1 MLRKGLFVLGLTLL
15 FGASQ
20 ISAAFG
26 AAYEGGGL
34 GTRALSMAGAFIG
47 EASDWTAVYWN
58 PAGLAQLKGREIGS
72 SFEYVPLSGS
82 DGNSLANSFLPISP
96 VSPRMNEDQE
106 DIFFQ
111 FPHPVTGQPTE
122 PLSFDKKDVEVTV
135 YLPGLGG
142 YTQFKGLVVG
152 GAIYVPLGYSSE
164 WKDAV
169 ANNTI
174 SASYKVKTYEIVY
187 NLSISREVMPDLFWG
202 AGLNLLQGKFER
214 HARKTT
220 PAYTY
225 NFDMDGDGTGL
236 EMVVGIL
243 YRINPNLT
251 LGAVCRSGGELS
263 FDGEA
268 AMEHSHPLVLDESS
282 DYTQKFKHP
291 ATYGLGLAFRPIP
304 ALTLTTDWVRTDWS
318 KQRKNID
325 FDQPDQA
332 FLKDNDKP
340 SDWKDTDRFRVGIE
354 YRVNNRWSL
363 RGGFFVDPSPVPDKA
378 VSLTNLVDVD
388 RNFYTLGAGLDLNNW
403 QLNFGY
409 VRANGDR
416 EIDGVLYERNSYGL
430 QTTCVYQF

>member
-1 MLRKGLFVLGLTLL
+1 MLKKGLFMLGVTLL
-15 FGASQ
+15 FEVSQ

-58 PAGLAQLKGREIGS
+58 PAGLAQLKGRGIGS

-82 DGNSLANSFLPISP
+82 DGNSLANPFPPL
-96 VSPRMNEDQE
+96 MNADQG

-111 FPHPVTGQPTE
+111 FPHPTTGDRTE
-122 PLSFDKKDVEVTV
+122 PLSFNEKDIDVTV

-142 YTQFKGLVVG
+142 YTPFKGLVVA
-152 GAIYVPLGYSSE
+152 GAVYVPLGYSSE

-169 ANNTI
+169 AENTI
-174 SASYKVKTYEIVY
+174 SASYQVETYEIVY
-187 NLSISREVMPDLFWG
+187 NLSVSREVMSNLSLG
-202 AGLNLLQGKFER
+202 AGLNLLQGKYER
-214 HARKTT
+214 HARKKT
-220 PAYTY
+220 PLYTY
-225 NFDMDGDGTGL
+225 NFDMDGDGIGL
-236 EMVVGIL
+236 EGVLGIWYKIRPYL
-243 YRINPNLT
+243 A
-251 LGAVCRSGGELS
+251 LGGVYRSGGELS
-263 FDGEA
+263 FDGKA
-268 AMEHSHPLVLDESS
+268 KMGHSLVDVVPDESS

-304 ALTLTTDWVRTDWS
+304 SLTLTTDWVRTDWS
-318 KQRKNID
+318 KQRKDID
-325 FDQPDQA
+325 FDQPDQT
-332 FLKDNDKP
+332 FLKDKDER
-340 SDWKDTDRFRVGIE
+340 SDWEDTDRFRVGLE

-403 QLNFGY
+403 QLNLGY
-409 VRANGDR
+409 VRADGDR
-416 EIDGVLYERNSYGL
+416 EINGVLYERDSYGF